1 MVQAE
6 TGPEALA
13 AVFDDLL
20 KLRQASKLT
29 NQEPEYGPGLEEAS
43 VMILKLR
50 ALLRSKCE
58 ETEELREQTA
68 AARSTLD
75 QSSLKLKN
83 LAYEN
88 DHYSK
93 EIHACLS
100 FQYVLPGEA
109 QGLDRG
115 DSGRTILCTESPLCP
130 KDRVVGA

>member
-6 TGPEALA
+6 TSPEALV

-20 KLRQASKLT
+20 KLRQASALT
-29 NQEPEYGPGLEEAS
+29 NEEPEYGPGLEEAS

-100 FQYVLPGEA
+100 FQYVVAGGE
-109 QGLDRG
+109 QGLD
-115 DSGRTILCTESPLCP
+115 
-130 KDRVVGA
+130 